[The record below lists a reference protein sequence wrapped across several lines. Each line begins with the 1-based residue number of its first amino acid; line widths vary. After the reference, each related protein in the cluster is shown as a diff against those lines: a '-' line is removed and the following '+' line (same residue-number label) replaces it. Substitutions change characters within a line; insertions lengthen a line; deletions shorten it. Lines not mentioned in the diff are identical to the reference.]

1 MKVNV
6 QRIFGNWDTGY
17 SLDKHSLS
25 SVFIGNNEY
34 GRPMFDTTRTEVGEA
49 LYQLK
54 YNYDRSQVG
63 DLGQQIV
70 DSLGNY
76 FQGASFILPMPA
88 SKQRTFQPVNE
99 VANKVAALMNIPYI
113 DNILVKSAYTA
124 QVKNMPS
131 KEERVQALC
140 STFKV
145 NDVLGEGAYN
155 ALIVDDLYD
164 TGSSLEAATAMLR
177 QYTKIKKIFV
187 ATITRKNP

>member
-6 QRIFGNWDTGY
+6 QRIYGNWDIGY
-17 SLDKHSLS
+17 SLDKHSIS

-34 GRPMFDTTRTEVGEA
+34 GHPMFDTTRTEVGEA

-54 YNYDRSQVG
+54 YNSDRSQVSII
-63 DLGQQIV
+63 GQQVV
-70 DSLGNY
+70 DSLGNH
-76 FQGASFILPMPA
+76 FQSTSFILPMPA

-99 VANKVAALMNIPYI
+99 IAKQVATLMNIPYI
-113 DNILVKSAYTA
+113 DNVLVKTAYTA

-131 KEERVQALC
+131 KEERIQALC
-140 STFKV
+140 SSFEV
-145 NDVLGEGAYN
+145 HDVLAESTYN
-155 ALIVDDLYD
+155 ALIIDDLYD

-177 QYTKIKKIFV
+177 QYAKIKKIFV